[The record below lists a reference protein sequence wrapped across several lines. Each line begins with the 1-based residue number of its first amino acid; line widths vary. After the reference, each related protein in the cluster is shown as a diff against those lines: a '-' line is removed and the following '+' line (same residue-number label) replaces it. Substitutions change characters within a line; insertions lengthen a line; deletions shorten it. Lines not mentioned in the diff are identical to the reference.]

1 MKYRLIRW
9 LLRRSKAA
17 QQDTEGATAIEFA
30 ILAIPFFALIFGV
43 IELAIVLFL
52 STSLTN
58 AVSEAGRQIRIG
70 NFQACSGD
78 KTEIFKDLVCD
89 SVASIGNC
97 QSRVRVD
104 VRTGNSFRAISLT
117 PPPEPNPSD
126 GSIDAGSVATTTGGV
141 PVVVRAVYYY
151 KLILPAQLTR
161 LETTRGSGVRKLSAA
176 TAFRNEPFSSAGT
189 CPSTA
194 QS

>member
-1 MKYRLIRW
+1 MKYRFIRKLIS
-9 LLRRSKAA
+9 RSKTLKNN
-17 QQDTEGATAIEFA
+17 TEGATAIEFA
-30 ILAIPFFALIFGV
+30 ILSIPFFALIFGI

-78 KTEIFKDLVCD
+78 RTEIFKGLVCD

-104 VRTGNSFRAISLT
+104 VRTGQSFKSINLP
-117 PPPEPNPSD
+117 PPPEPNPND
-126 GSIDAGSVATTTGGV
+126 GSIRDGNVATTTGGV
-141 PVVVRAVYYY
+141 PVVIRAVYYY

-161 LETTRGSGVRKLSAA
+161 LESTRGSGVRKLTAA

-189 CPSTA
+189 CPAS
-194 QS
+194 S

>member
-1 MKYRLIRW
+1 MKYSFIRKFIS
-9 LLRRSKAA
+9 RSKTLKN
-17 QQDTEGATAIEFA
+17 DTEGATAIEFA
-30 ILAIPFFALIFGV
+30 ILSIPFFALIFGI

-78 KTEIFKDLVCD
+78 KTKIFKDLVCD

-104 VRTGNSFRAISLT
+104 VKTGSSFRSISLT
-117 PPPEPNPSD
+117 PPPEPDPND
-126 GSIDAGSVATTTGGV
+126 GSIDDGDVDTTVGGV

-151 KLILPAQLTR
+151 KLILPPQLTR
-161 LETTRGSGVRKLSAA
+161 LESTSGSGIRKLTAA
-176 TAFRNEPFSSAGT
+176 TAFRNEPFSSSGI
-189 CPSTA
+189 CPTS
-194 QS
+194 S